1 MEKGKRLKKQN
12 SNEGSLIS
20 EIVIVTENRTDMEAE
35 IIKEIILENSV

>member
-1 MEKGKRLKKQN
+1 MIKKQK

-35 IIKEIILENSV
+35 IIKEIILENSL